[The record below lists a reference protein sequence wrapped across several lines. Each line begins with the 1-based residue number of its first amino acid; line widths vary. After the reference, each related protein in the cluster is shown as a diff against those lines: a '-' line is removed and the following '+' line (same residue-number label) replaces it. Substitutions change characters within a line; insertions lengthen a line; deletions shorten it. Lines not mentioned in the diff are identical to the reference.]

1 MGGSWTLGDVWSNE
15 SDVSVVCQEDEE
27 LRKSTSAGLDSE
39 ANAVPAGG
47 PRVPL
52 ISVTCTSFCVLRSS
66 LCYVT
71 FYVLFNFFILFSA
84 FCFYA
89 PAVQSRFFFVFFVFS
104 VRGKLTQ

>member
-52 ISVTCTSFCVLRSS
+52 ISVTCTSFCVFVFVM
-66 LCYVT
+66 LCYV
-71 FYVLFNFFILFSA
+71 LRLILFFILFSA